1 MSLITGPRA
10 RFSLLAAGAALLLAV
25 VALPAERLEDTIF
38 IPLDH
43 PAILYAGATAD
54 PVGRLAKRLAAG
66 QLKLDYAPNGI
77 GYLPALLKELGIS
90 ADSQAL
96 VFSHT
101 SIQVE
106 RISPRT
112 PRAIYFNDDSS
123 VGYVQNGEALE
134 LTSLDPRQGVIL
146 YSLDPTRSL
155 HPVLARR
162 DDCLRCHQ
170 GPVTLAVPGLLISS
184 VHPAAGPG
192 QEHGNAVMT
201 DHRTPFNQRW
211 GGWYVTG
218 THGAQTHF
226 GNKREL
232 VDPVHPGGDSP
243 EGTQNVTDLSHW
255 FDTSRYLVPTSDLVA
270 LLVLE
275 HQTRMTNLL
284 IRIGWDGRIAQHD
297 GLLATQG
304 VQLNAEI
311 DELVGYMLFGDEAP
325 LREPVAGV
333 SAFSKTFPQRGPR
346 DKQGRSLRDFD
357 LQTRL
362 FRYPLSYMIYSAAF
376 DGLPGF
382 VRDRVYQRLYGIL
395 SGQDASPSVGGL
407 SVKNLSAA
415 DRHAILEIVRET
427 KPNLPAYWTAAGAK

>member
-1 MSLITGPRA
+1 MGVVGQRI
-10 RFSLLAAGAALLLAV
+10 RFPLLAAGAALLLLAA
-25 VALPAERLEDTIF
+25 ALLAERLEDTIF

-43 PAILYAGATAD
+43 PAILYAGATTD
-54 PVGRLAKRLAAG
+54 PVGRLAKRLADG
-66 QLKLDYAPNGI
+66 QLKLDYAPNGW

-90 ADSQAL
+90 TDSQVL
-96 VFSHT
+96 VFSRT

-123 VGYVQNGEALE
+123 VGFVQNGEALE
-134 LTSLDPRQGVIL
+134 LASLDPRQGVIL
-146 YSLDPTRSL
+146 YSLDPARSP

-184 VHPAAGPG
+184 VHPSAGPG
-192 QEHGNAVMT
+192 SEHGSAMMT
-201 DHRTPFNQRW
+201 DHRTPFSQRW

-226 GNKREL
+226 GNNREL
-232 VDPVHPGGDSP
+232 VDPVRPGPASL
-243 EGTQNVTDLSHW
+243 EGTQNVTDLSHF
-255 FDTSRYLVPTSDLVA
+255 FDTSRYLAPTSDLVA

-297 GLLATQG
+297 GQLATQRG
-304 VQLNAEI
+304 QLDAEI

-325 LREPVAGV
+325 LRAPVAGV
-333 SAFSKTFPQRGPR
+333 SAFTKTFPQRGPR

-382 VRDRVYQRLYGIL
+382 IRDRVYQRLYAIL
-395 SGQDASPSVGGL
+395 TGQDSSESVGGL
-407 SVKNLSAA
+407 SLKNLSPA
-415 DRHAILEIVRET
+415 DRRAILEIVRET
-427 KPNLPAYWTAAGAK
+427 KPNLPAYWTAASAK

>member
-1 MSLITGPRA
+1 MGSRTHLPRI
-10 RFSLLAAGAALLLAV
+10 AAGAALLAV
-25 VALPAERLEDTIF
+25 AAALVAERLEDTIF

-43 PAILYAGATAD
+43 PAILYEGATTD

-66 QLKLDYAPNGI
+66 ELKLDYAPNGW
-77 GYLPALLKELGIS
+77 GYLPALLKQLGIS
-90 ADSQAL
+90 TDSQVL
-96 VFSHT
+96 VFSRT

-134 LTSLDPRQGVIL
+134 LASLDPRQGVIL
-146 YSLDPTRSL
+146 YSLDPARSPR
-155 HPVLARR
+155 PVIGRR

-184 VHPAAGPG
+184 VQPTTGRGPD
-192 QEHGNAVMT
+192 HGNAVMT

-218 THGAQTHF
+218 THGAQTHL
-226 GNKREL
+226 GNNPAL
-232 VDPVHPGGDSP
+232 GDPIHPGAASL
-243 EGTQNVTDLSHW
+243 EGTQNVTDLSQ
-255 FDTSRYLVPTSDLVA
+255 FLDTSRYLVPSSDLVA

-275 HQTRMTNLL
+275 HQTRMTNL
-284 IRIGWDGRIAQHD
+284 IVRIGWDARVAQHD
-297 GLLATQG
+297 GKLAAERAR
-304 VQLNAEI
+304 LDDEI

-325 LREPVAGV
+325 LHQPVAGV
-333 SAFSKTFPQRGPR
+333 SAFSKTFPQRGPH

-357 LQTRL
+357 LRTRL

-376 DGLPGF
+376 DGMPGF
-382 VRDRVYQRLYGIL
+382 VRDRVYQRLYDIL
-395 SGQDASPSVGGL
+395 SGKDSSPSAGGL
-407 SVKNLSAA
+407 SLKRLSAD
-415 DRHAILEIVRET
+415 DRQAILEIVRET
-427 KPNLPAYWTAAGAK
+427 KPNLPASWTAAGVK